1 MKPLT
6 PEMKPLTPEEQRALD
21 VREQLGIPTIRED
34 AWKYARAD
42 KALAEYYA
50 RKVSNLLPR

>member
-1 MKPLT
+1 MTPLT
-6 PEMKPLTPEEQRALD
+6 PQEQRALD
-21 VREQLGIPTIRED
+21 AREKLGVPTIRED

-50 RKVSNLLPR
+50 QKVSNLLPQ

>member
-1 MKPLT
+1 
-6 PEMKPLTPEEQRALD
+6 MKPLTPEEQRALD
-21 VREQLGIPTIRED
+21 VRKKLGIPTIRED

-50 RKVSNLLPR
+50 RKVSNLLPK